1 MVLNCQHC
9 NKEYASQSSRS
20 NHIKKFHSDIKGKN
34 EKNPEIKKKFIC
46 DKCNKNF
53 TSLDDISNHSKN
65 DCRPSIKSNNVYK
78 FKTDT
83 FGRNKYK
90 KYKGGD
96 IYIIQTEFN
105 LKGFYKIGVST
116 DLYHRL
122 GQYRCG
128 AVLEPKLHYYYPCKN
143 IKETDK
149 LLKATL
155 KKFNVKRE
163 IYKAEN
169 IDELRN
175 VIKEVQKKSGSVE
188 LEIIPE
194 NKECD
199 IIPCDFCDLYFTN
212 KQDLII
218 HCENNHKD
226 EYNDD
231 KLDIELDDALF
242 KNNIC
247 RKCNKSFSDRICRW
261 RHEKKCKNNTELI
274 KKNLLEITQK
284 EEIRGKEMLEMK
296 KEITELKNIIIKL
309 QKSKQIYITD

>member
-1 MVLNCQHC
+1 MVLNCPHC

-20 NHIKKFHSDIKGKN
+20 NHIKKFHSDKKEKN
-34 EKNPEIKKKFIC
+34 EEKIEIKKFIC

-83 FGRNKYK
+83 FGKNKYK
-90 KYKGGD
+90 DFKGGD

-116 DLYHRL
+116 DLYKRI

-149 LLKATL
+149 YLKAKL

-163 IYKAEN
+163 IYTTEN

-175 VIKEVQKKSGSVE
+175 AIKEVQKKSGSVE
-188 LEIIPE
+188 LEVIPE

-218 HCENNHKD
+218 HCENNHKE

-231 KLDIELDDALF
+231 NLDIEIDETLF

-247 RKCNKSFSDRICRW
+247 KKCNKSFADRICRW

-274 KKNLLEITQK
+274 KKNLLEIKKK
-284 EEIRGKEMLEMK
+284 EEIREKEMLEMK
-296 KEITELKNIIIKL
+296 KEITELKIIINKL